1 MNDTIYLQAIR
12 DITADAIAGNLP
24 IETAVL
30 ATVMKEVRP
39 QNPPVDSASNRSSR
53 EIAESLEDICRL
65 DYNTI
70 THVMIRLGYTLYI
83 DEPQS
88 WEGSKWSIMRLAG
101 AWDGSDFV
109 PAKEEPGENAGDG
122 E

>member
-1 MNDTIYLQAIR
+1 MNDTIYLQTIR

-88 WEGSKWSIMRLAG
+88 WEGPKWSIMRIAG
-101 AWDGSDFV
+101 SWEGDDFRHDED
-109 PAKEEPGENAGDG
+109 KDDIDKQ
-122 E
+122 